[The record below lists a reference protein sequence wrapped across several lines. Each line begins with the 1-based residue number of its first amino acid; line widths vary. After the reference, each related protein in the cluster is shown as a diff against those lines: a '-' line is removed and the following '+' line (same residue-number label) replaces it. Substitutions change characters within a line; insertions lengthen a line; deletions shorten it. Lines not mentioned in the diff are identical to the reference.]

1 MGVLNLLFFNKISS
15 VLYLFISSAAV
26 FTPIIPGLGTV
37 DICGG
42 LYVLNETYLNQD
54 TGIRGQLDVCANI
67 VGENNIIGLSG
78 EIIGQG
84 NSVFVNY
91 KYFDHSD
98 FPTTSTSGNPNTLSP
113 NWCIIAEL
121 DGNGLV
127 NNSCIFQII
136 DRSDG
141 VDVNLTFILGVNEVS
156 SPICSLNVLENNYS
170 NNYPGTPGFFIR
182 NLRVVRV
189 QTGSS
194 FTTQKFY
201 LQLDRVAYANSST
214 TRLDVR
220 TYLNTQNV
228 QSGSDPVYPW
238 ILGSYGNTL
247 PSGTTIIPLE
257 VNLQQQS
264 ENGTKCNVV
273 TNAYSVNLNG
283 GKAILTS
290 KTHKT
295 GSDRI
300 FECFEKLDLID
311 INYIINL
318 QGDEPNIDLNDLK
331 HLYKLININKPEIG
345 TMAAKIENKSKLNDE
360 NVVKVITENK
370 ITNKNFPIAL
380 NFKRRLKDEII
391 NIYHHIGIYAFK
403 PEILKKIINLKQTKN
418 EIKNR
423 LEQLRA
429 MENRIKINVA
439 LAKFSPIGIDTMED
453 YLALK
458 KLLEYNS

>member
-1 MGVLNLLFFNKISS
+1 MSKTVILIPSRLSAKRLPGKPLLKING
-15 VLYLFISSAAV
+15 IS
-26 FTPIIPGLGTV
+26 IISHV
-37 DICGG
+37 VKKAKEADIGDV
-42 LYVLNETYLNQD
+42 YVATED
-54 TGIRGQLDVCANI
+54 K
-67 VGENNIIGLSG
+67 
-78 EIIGQG
+78 EII
-84 NSVFVNY
+84 
-91 KYFDHSD
+91 DD
-98 FPTTSTSGNPNTLSP
+98 
-113 NWCIIAEL
+113 
-121 DGNGLV
+121 
-127 NNSCIFQII
+127 
-136 DRSDG
+136 
-141 VDVNLTFILGVNEVS
+141 
-156 SPICSLNVLENNYS
+156 
-170 NNYPGTPGFFIR
+170 
-182 NLRVVRV
+182 
-189 QTGSS
+189 
-194 FTTQKFY
+194 
-201 LQLDRVAYANSST
+201 
-214 TRLDVR
+214 
-220 TYLNTQNV
+220 
-228 QSGSDPVYPW
+228 
-238 ILGSYGNTL
+238 
-247 PSGTTIIPLE
+247 
-257 VNLQQQS
+257 
-264 ENGTKCNVV
+264 
-273 TNAYSVNLNG
+273 VNLNG

-290 KTHKT
+290 KKHKT

-345 TMAAKIENKSKLNDE
+345 TMAAEIDNKSKLNDE

-370 ITNKNFPIAL
+370 ITNENFPIAL
-380 NFKRRLKDEII
+380 DFKRRANDQII